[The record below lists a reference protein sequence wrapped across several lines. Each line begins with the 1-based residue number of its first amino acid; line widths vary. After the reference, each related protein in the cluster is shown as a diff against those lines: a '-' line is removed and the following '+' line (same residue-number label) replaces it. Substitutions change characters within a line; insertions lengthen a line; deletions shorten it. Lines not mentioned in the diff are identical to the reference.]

1 MVWIVDVT
9 GATLR
14 LAMVQD
20 SEKDVKESNEDQ
32 EIIYRLDLIG
42 YLLSIKFSMELTAL
56 KRIKTSLKTL
66 VRLKYHGIK
75 NSHQLFI
82 EMKVSV

>member
-20 SEKDVKESNEDQ
+20 SENDVKESNEDQ